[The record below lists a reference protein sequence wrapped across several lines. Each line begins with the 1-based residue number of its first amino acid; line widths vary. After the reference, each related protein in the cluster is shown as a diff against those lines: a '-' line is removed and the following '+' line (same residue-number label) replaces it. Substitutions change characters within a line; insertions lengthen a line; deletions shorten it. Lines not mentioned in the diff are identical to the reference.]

1 VSVVDTYTRLDGR
14 NAVVAAAGGHPY
26 ARYGALGEVT
36 GYRSGAALV
45 RRSRGRRAD
54 RHGSRPQPRRRRVHR
69 RGGRA
74 SGVPPARTRFAAVT
88 AVLTTVLLDEFAAVG
103 LGVMADADA
112 TRRIYER
119 LGYGEHLLRTSLHMN
134 S

>member
-1 VSVVDTYTRLDGR
+1 
-14 NAVVAAAGGHPY
+14 
-26 ARYGALGEVT
+26 
-36 GYRSGAALV
+36 
-45 RRSRGRRAD
+45 
-54 RHGSRPQPRRRRVHR
+54 
-69 RGGRA
+69 
-74 SGVPPARTRFAAVT
+74 
-88 AVLTTVLLDEFAAVG
+88 VLTTVLLDEFAAVG